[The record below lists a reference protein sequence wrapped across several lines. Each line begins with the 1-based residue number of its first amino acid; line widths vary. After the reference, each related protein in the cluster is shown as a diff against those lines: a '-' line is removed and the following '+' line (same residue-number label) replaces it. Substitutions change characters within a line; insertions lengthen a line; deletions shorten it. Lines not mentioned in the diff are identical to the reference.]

1 MSSYGYDMF
10 VIDDNYYTDSFYND
24 MSNSLAPQEEKKNT
38 PTANTVSSF
47 SNYKQGCR
55 CKNMQRL
62 MYSKAEELN
71 EIKSQVFTLYL
82 LLIVSV
88 FIIVS
93 QRITINGLNNLLYVI
108 KLSSRGP
115 TSQTPIV

>member
-1 MSSYGYDMF
+1 MSSYGYDTF

-24 MSNSLAPQEEKKNT
+24 MSSSLSTQPEKKSN
-38 PTANTVSSF
+38 PTMNTVSSF
-47 SNYKQGCR
+47 SNYKQGCK

-62 MYSKAEELN
+62 VYSKSEELN
-71 EIKSQVFTLYL
+71 EIKSQIFTLYI

-93 QRITINGLNNLLYVI
+93 QRITINGLNNLLYII
-108 KLSSRGP
+108 KLSNRGIN
-115 TSQTPIV
+115 SQIPSV